1 MSHEGNEAM
10 KKYLD
15 HAHASNVSNLAA
27 DSETIPKLD
36 PRTVGKRND
45 RNRMLGGFNV
55 STIAT
60 PANGSQK
67 VERKRMRG
75 RNRVIGGFNVT
86 DIGDD
91 AKATAK
97 LDKKNEKH
105 EFPWMVR
112 VFGDCGG
119 M

>member
-1 MSHEGNEAM
+1 MGGYFYILILIFTALVFITTLSKAN
-10 KKYLD
+10 
-15 HAHASNVSNLAA
+15 
-27 DSETIPKLD
+27 
-36 PRTVGKRND
+36 
-45 RNRMLGGFNV
+45 GFNV
-55 STIAT
+55 SPT
-60 PANGSQK
+60 NGSQK

-86 DIGDD
+86 DIGDNTKD
-91 AKATAK
+91 L

-105 EFPWMVR
+105 AFPWIVR